1 MKTTITIER
10 KELKAAAMATTND
23 ALRPAMRGVLA
34 QINNDDTLTL
44 FSTDGHILTA
54 INLNGY
60 NRVLSNGNELE
71 SIIIPESVLKQFS
84 KCTNKTSHERI
95 NISYVV
101 DETPTERN
109 EGTTL
114 KTSYLLVEDCTNA
127 TKQIVEPELEKYPNC
142 KAVIPSEL
150 SGVVAQFD
158 PSLLLKLEKAVQTL
172 HGNETRVH
180 VSHNGNGAAV
190 AIAHKTNYRDST
202 QIDNFYGLVMPILSK
217 EQNTNKPGWV

>member
-10 KELKAAAMATTND
+10 KELKAASMATTND

-60 NRVLSNGNELE
+60 NRVLANENTLE
-71 SIIIPESVLKQFS
+71 SIVIPESVLKQFS
-84 KCTNKTSHERI
+84 KCTNKTVHERI

-101 DETPTERN
+101 DESETERN
-109 EGTTL
+109 DGTTL
-114 KTSYLLVEDCTNA
+114 KTSYLLIEDCSNA
-127 TKQIVEPELEKYPNC
+127 TKQIVEPEIERYPNC
-142 KAVIPSEL
+142 KAVIPSEV

-158 PSLLLKLEKAVQTL
+158 PSLLLKLEKAAQTL
-172 HGNETRVH
+172 YGNETRVH
-180 VSHNGNGAAV
+180 VSHNGNGAATV
-190 AIAHKTNYRDST
+190 IAHTTNYGDT
-202 QIDNFYGLVMPILSK
+202 EQIEGFFGLVMPTLSTPR
-217 EQNTNKPGWV
+217 NTTKPSWI